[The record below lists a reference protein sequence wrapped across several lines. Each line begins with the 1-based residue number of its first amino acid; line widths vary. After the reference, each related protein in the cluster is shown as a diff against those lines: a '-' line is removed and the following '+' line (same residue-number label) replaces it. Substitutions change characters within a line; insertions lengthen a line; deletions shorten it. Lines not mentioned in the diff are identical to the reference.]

1 MKAVVKEKEGV
12 GASLKDVPRPEIK
25 PDDVL
30 VKVKTAAICG
40 TDIHIYNWTQYA
52 KNVNVPLPLI
62 FGHEFSGKV
71 IEVGRNVSQ
80 VKVGDIVAGET
91 HIPCGRCYQCRT
103 GNQHICQN
111 MKILGVH
118 VNGAFAEYV
127 AIPEVCA
134 WKLPPDL
141 SFDIGA
147 IYEPLGVAVHAIFAD
162 KIAGQSVVVFGCGP
176 IGLFAIGLA
185 KFSGA
190 TQLIAVDVIEERL
203 SLARK
208 MGARVAINA
217 EKEKVEEKVLDLTRG
232 IGVDIFIE
240 LSGSPAAI
248 RQGFNILR
256 KGGRVSLVGLPSSRV
271 ELDLV
276 NNVIYKEAKIYGI
289 TGREMFSTWY
299 KMRTI
304 MESGKFD
311 PGPVITDKF
320 NLSEFQKAI
329 KLAGTSTRGKILIKI

>member
-1 MKAVVKEKEGV
+1 MKAIVKEREGV
-12 GASLKDVPRPEIK
+12 GASLKDVSMPEVK
-25 PDDVL
+25 PNDVL
-30 VKVKTAAICG
+30 VKVETAAICG

-62 FGHEFSGKV
+62 FGHEFSG
-71 IEVGRNVSQ
+71 EVVEIGKNVSQ
-80 VKVGDIVAGET
+80 IKVGDIVAGET
-91 HIPCGRCYQCRT
+91 HIPCGKCYQCKT

-134 WKLPPDL
+134 WKLPTNF

-162 KIAGQSVVVFGCGP
+162 KIAGQNIIIFGCGP
-176 IGLFAIGLA
+176 IGLFAVGLA
-185 KFSGA
+185 KFAGA
-190 TQLIAVDVIEERL
+190 TQLIAVDIIEERL
-203 SLARK
+203 NLAKK
-208 MGARVAINA
+208 MGATIAINA
-217 EKEKVEEKVLDLTRG
+217 KEEKVKEKVLDLTRG
-232 IGVDIFIE
+232 IGVDVFVD
-240 LSGSPAAI
+240 LSGSPDAI

-256 KGGRVSLVGLPSSRV
+256 KGGRVSLVGLPSSTV

-276 NNVIYKEAKIYGI
+276 NSVIYKEAKIYGI

-299 KMRTI
+299 KMTAI

-311 PGPVITDKF
+311 PRPVITDKF

>member
-1 MKAVVKEKEGV
+1 MKAIVKEKERV
-12 GASLKDVPRPEIK
+12 GASLKDVPRPEVK
-25 PDDVL
+25 PGDVL
-30 VKVKTAAICG
+30 VRVETAAICG

-62 FGHEFSGKV
+62 FGHEFSG
-71 IEVGRNVSQ
+71 EVVEIGRNVSQ
-80 VKVGDIVAGET
+80 IKVGDIVAGET
-91 HIPCGRCYQCRT
+91 HIPCGMCYQCRI

-111 MKILGVH
+111 MKILGIH

-134 WKLPPDL
+134 WKLPSNL

-147 IYEPLGVAVHAIFAD
+147 IYEALGVAVHAIFVD
-162 KIAGQSVVVFGCGP
+162 NIAGKSAVIFGCGP

-185 KFSGA
+185 NFSGV

-203 SLARK
+203 NLAKK
-208 MGARVAINA
+208 MGARITINA
-217 EKEKVEEKVLDLTRG
+217 EREKVEEKVLNLTRG
-232 IGVDIFIE
+232 IGVDVLIE
-240 LSGSPAAI
+240 LSGSPSAI

-276 NNVIYKEAKIYGI
+276 NNVIYKGAKIYGI

-299 KMRTI
+299 KMRAI

-311 PGPVITDKF
+311 PRPVITDKF

-329 KLAGTSTRGKILIKI
+329 KLAETCTRGKILIKI